1 MELNDWTFT
10 QNDLAHTPSIR
21 DGSTWEKEQRLRQK
35 GVNFIV
41 KVGHNLQLLPT
52 TIYAA
57 GLYFHRFYMR
67 QSFRVFHQY
76 DLAGTC
82 LFVAIKEEEDFLSYY
97 PEEISKQISRLFQE
111 CTMVSSKSADRHKI
125 ENLSEN
131 IRRWKE
137 TIYYHEEILLE
148 TLCFDLHLDLPH
160 RYLFEALKR
169 CGATQKHSLLA
180 TRIVSDFIR
189 SPLCLLYSSKVLAGV
204 AISQSC
210 HLLQNPLTDRQTSKP
225 WREVLGLESKLI
237 QEAAETSSL
246 ITL

>member
-10 QNDLAHTPSIR
+10 QDDLAHTPTIR
-21 DGSTWEKEQRLRQK
+21 DGSKWEKEQRLRQK
-35 GVNFIV
+35 GVDFMV
-41 KVGHNLQLLPT
+41 KIGHNLQLLPT
-52 TIYAA
+52 TIYIA

-67 QSFRVFHQY
+67 RSFRNHHQY

-82 LFVAIKEEEDFLSYY
+82 LYVAVKEEEDFSSCC
-97 PEEISKQISRLFQE
+97 PEEVLKRTCQLFQE
-111 CTMVSSKSADRHKI
+111 CAIVSLKSMDHQKI
-125 ENLSEN
+125 DNLNED
-131 IRRWKE
+131 ITRWKA
-137 TIYYHEEILLE
+137 TICYNEEILLE
-148 TLCFDLHLDLPH
+148 TLCFDLHLDLPYK
-160 RYLFEALKR
+160 YLFEALKR
-169 CGATQKHSLLA
+169 CGASQKHTLLA

-210 HLLQNPLTDRQTSKP
+210 HLLQNPLIDRQTSEP

-237 QEAAETSSL
+237 KEATETSNL